1 MELRLTST
9 PFDASYVPADHTRLS
24 TNFANLAKDP
34 RGRSERIAAALALI
48 ESRFHRASGD
58 TDGIDRYRIALDILT
73 VGIRFGDGPA
83 DWFPMTETLRC
94 RIHDL
99 QQDCWLPGPIGCNYS
114 SYVRDYDFNVVLP
127 RIRAGTATDE
137 EVASFGA
144 LHGLLFRLQFRRFH
158 PSGVFDEPL
167 VIAIS
172 VSSGRTYRR
181 TGSAHPLLGLEYLP
195 EQGESITSGYFAK
208 MGLGVSYFMPP
219 GSRAP
224 LAFYH
229 EPNDLLGRDR
239 PCLAALIAVMDTFE
253 SIYRPEIYRA
263 RSSAGDIFK
272 PDLLNPD
279 HDPPPAVYDRVE
291 RDNVLGRRQAELAR
305 EAFLEPNAA
314 ALSRLVAEHGR
325 RVSG

>member
-9 PFDASYVPADHTRLS
+9 PFDAGYVPADQTRLT
-24 TNFANLAKDP
+24 TNYANLAKDP
-34 RGRSERIAAALALI
+34 RGRSERIAATLALI
-48 ESRFHRASGD
+48 DRRFHEALGEL
-58 TDGIDRYRIALDILT
+58 GGVHRYRLALDILT
-73 VGIRFGDGPA
+73 VGIRFENGPA
-83 DWFPMTETLRC
+83 VWFPMTETLRC

-99 QQDCWLPGPIGCNYS
+99 QQERWLPGPTGCNYS

-127 RIRAGTATDE
+127 RIRSGVATAE
-137 EVASFGA
+137 EVESFGA
-144 LHGLLFRLQFRRFH
+144 LHGLLFRLQSRRFH

-181 TGSAHPLLGLEYLP
+181 TGSTHPLLGIEYLP

-229 EPNDLLGRDR
+229 EPHDLLRRDR
-239 PCLAALIAVMDTFE
+239 RALAALVAVMDTFE
-253 SIYRPEIYRA
+253 SIYRPGIYRA
-263 RSSAGDIFK
+263 RSPAGAVFT
-272 PDLLNPD
+272 PDLSNPD
-279 HDPPPAVYDRVE
+279 HEPPVVLYDRVE
-291 RDNVLGRRQAELAR
+291 RDNVLGPRQAEVAR
-305 EAFLEPNAA
+305 AAFLEPNAA
-314 ALSRLVAEHGR
+314 ALRRLLAEHR
-325 RVSG
+325 RLIPD